1 MNFSYKF
8 NKEECWYK
16 EVCPFYKKE
25 KCCESCVRYIK
36 MYYLVNN
43 ALLSKKQQC
52 PIKLYAEPIDEENFK
67 ILASI
72 KKNIFSFVKDGKNLL
87 LYSKITGNGKTAWAL
102 KLLLSY
108 FNKIWAEDDFTVR
121 GMFINI
127 PRFFNAIKEDIR
139 ESQEYVKHIR
149 DNVLKADIIVW
160 DELGVKTLTPY
171 EHDYLL
177 SYINARLDAG
187 KSNIFTSNLK
197 ETELFEIL
205 GNRLYSRIIN
215 SSQLIELKGKDK
227 RGLYD

>member
-1 MNFSYKF
+1 
-8 NKEECWYK
+8 
-16 EVCPFYKKE
+16 
-25 KCCESCVRYIK
+25 